1 MLFSVQRLHL
11 ETSLMAN
18 RYSSPL
24 SPLRSPLQSP
34 PQSPLQRFQLA
45 VGSLCIC
52 TLIVALNGCSNAV
65 ESQQTLIENVN
76 VVDPVNGLTQNQ
88 QVLIED
94 GVITAVADASQ
105 TLTLNAS
112 AERFDAQNR
121 YLIPGLW
128 DMHVHFVYDPTLTNE
143 MADLFLDYGVTS
155 VRDTGGDIEQLAQLR
170 DALPSPKPNIYISGP
185 LLDGKFVVYDGSD
198 PDRPPLGT
206 GVAESSAADATV
218 AALKEAG
225 ADFIKI
231 YELIQP
237 ETYAAL
243 VAAARQRDMPIASH
257 VPLMMTA
264 DSAGPLADS
273 MEHLRNIELACASNW
288 RELLAQR
295 QERINNFTEGLG
307 YTLRAGL
314 HSDQR
319 VPAIKSY
326 DEKRCNQVLDTL
338 SSTIQVPTLRLN
350 TVSHLKPFEREDW
363 PAALAALPES
373 TQLAWRARID
383 GLQQLPA
390 VDATFSQW
398 SVFLIERLLARGVPI
413 GAGTD
418 TPIGLGIPGYSLHTE
433 LEFLVQGGMTPQQ
446 ALYAA
451 TITPAEFFNMAD
463 TSGRVTQGM
472 RADLV
477 LLQDN
482 PLAEIRHSRSVEAV
496 MLAGEWVRK

>member
-1 MLFSVQRLHL
+1 
-11 ETSLMAN
+11 MAN
-18 RYSSPL
+18 RYFSRRSSP
-24 SPLRSPLQSP
+24 
-34 PQSPLQRFQLA
+34 
-45 VGSLCIC
+45 VICIC
-52 TLIVALNGCSNAV
+52 ALLVALNGCSSAV
-65 ESQQTLIENVN
+65 ESQQTLIENVS
-76 VVDPVNGLTQNQ
+76 VVDPVSGLTQNQ
-88 QVLIED
+88 QILIED
-94 GVITAVADASQ
+94 GKIAAVADTSQ
-105 TLTLNAS
+105 ALTLNAN

-155 VRDTGGDIEQLAQLR
+155 VRDTGGDIEQLVKLR
-170 DALPSPKPNIYISGP
+170 DTLPSPKPNIFISGP

-206 GVAESSAADATV
+206 GVLEPDAADATV

-231 YELIQP
+231 YELVQP

-243 VAAARQRDMPIASH
+243 AAAAKHRDMPIASH

-264 DSAGPLADS
+264 DSAGPMADS

-288 RELLAQR
+288 QELLAQR
-295 QERINNFTEGLG
+295 QQRIRNFTEGLG
-307 YTLRAGL
+307 YALRAGL

-319 VPAIKSY
+319 IPAINNY
-326 DEKRCNQVLDTL
+326 DETRCNQVLDTL

-350 TVSHLKPFEREDW
+350 TVTHLKPFQREDW
-363 PAALAALPES
+363 PAALAALPQA
-373 TQLAWRARID
+373 TQFAWRARID
-383 GLQQLPA
+383 GLQQLKAIDP
-390 VDATFSQW
+390 TFSKW
-398 SVFLIERLLARGVPI
+398 SVFLIERLLARDVPI

-451 TITPAEFFNMAD
+451 TVTPAEFFNMAD
-463 TSGRVTQGM
+463 TSGRLTEGM

-477 LLQDN
+477 LLKDN
-482 PLAEIRHSRSVEAV
+482 PLTDIRHSRSVEAV

>member
-1 MLFSVQRLHL
+1 
-11 ETSLMAN
+11 MAN
-18 RYSSPL
+18 RYFSRRSSP
-24 SPLRSPLQSP
+24 
-34 PQSPLQRFQLA
+34 
-45 VGSLCIC
+45 VICIC
-52 TLIVALNGCSNAV
+52 ALLVALNGCSSAV
-65 ESQQTLIENVN
+65 ESQQTLIENVS
-76 VVDPVNGLTQNQ
+76 VVDPVSGLTQNQ
-88 QVLIED
+88 QILIED
-94 GVITAVADASQ
+94 GKIAAVADTSQ
-105 TLTLNAS
+105 ALTLNAN
-112 AERFDAQNR
+112 AERFDAQSR

-155 VRDTGGDIEQLAQLR
+155 VRDTGGDIEQLVTLR

-206 GVAESSAADATV
+206 GVLEPDAADATV

-231 YELIQP
+231 YELVQP

-243 VAAARQRDMPIASH
+243 AAAAKHRDMPIASH

-264 DSAGPLADS
+264 DSAGPMADS

-288 RELLAQR
+288 QELLAQR
-295 QERINNFTEGLG
+295 QQRIRNFTEGLG
-307 YTLRAGL
+307 YALRAGL

-319 VPAIKSY
+319 IPAINNY
-326 DEKRCNQVLDTL
+326 DETRCNQVLDTL

-350 TVSHLKPFEREDW
+350 TVTHLKPFQREDW
-363 PAALAALPES
+363 PAALAALPQA
-373 TQLAWRARID
+373 TQFAWRARID
-383 GLQQLPA
+383 GLQQLKAIDP
-390 VDATFSQW
+390 TFSKW
-398 SVFLIERLLARGVPI
+398 SVFLIERLLARDVPI

-451 TITPAEFFNMAD
+451 TVTPAEFFNMAD
-463 TSGRVTQGM
+463 TSGRLTEGM

-477 LLQDN
+477 LLKDN
-482 PLAEIRHSRSVEAV
+482 PLTDIRHSRSVEAV

>member
-1 MLFSVQRLHL
+1 
-11 ETSLMAN
+11 MAN
-18 RYSSPL
+18 RYFSRRSSP
-24 SPLRSPLQSP
+24 
-34 PQSPLQRFQLA
+34 
-45 VGSLCIC
+45 VICIC
-52 TLIVALNGCSNAV
+52 ALLVALNGCSSAV
-65 ESQQTLIENVN
+65 ESQQTLIENVS
-76 VVDPVNGLTQNQ
+76 VVDPVSGLTQNQ

-94 GVITAVADASQ
+94 GKIAAVADTSQ
-105 TLTLNAS
+105 ALTLNAN

-155 VRDTGGDIEQLAQLR
+155 VRDTGGDIEQLVKLR

-206 GVAESSAADATV
+206 GVSEPGAADAAV

-231 YELIQP
+231 YELVQP

-243 VAAARQRDMPIASH
+243 AAAARQRDMPIASH

-264 DSAGPLADS
+264 DSAGPMADS

-288 RELLAQR
+288 QELLAQR
-295 QERINNFTEGLG
+295 QQRIRNFTEGLG
-307 YTLRAGL
+307 YALRAGL

-319 VPAIKSY
+319 IPAINNY
-326 DEKRCNQVLDTL
+326 DETRCNQVLDTL

-350 TVSHLKPFEREDW
+350 TVTHLKPFQREDW
-363 PAALAALPES
+363 PAALAALPQA
-373 TQLAWRARID
+373 TQFAWRARID
-383 GLQQLPA
+383 GLQQLMAIDP
-390 VDATFSQW
+390 TFSKW

-463 TSGRVTQGM
+463 TRGRLTKGM

-477 LLQDN
+477 LLKDN
-482 PLAEIRHSRSVEAV
+482 PLTDIRHSRSVEAV

>member
-1 MLFSVQRLHL
+1 
-11 ETSLMAN
+11 MAN
-18 RYSSPL
+18 RYFSRQSS
-24 SPLRSPLQSP
+24 
-34 PQSPLQRFQLA
+34 A
-45 VGSLCIC
+45 VICIC
-52 TLIVALNGCSNAV
+52 ALLVALNGCSSTV
-65 ESQQTLIENVN
+65 ESQQTLIENVS
-76 VVDPVNGLTQNQ
+76 VVDPVSGLTQSQ

-94 GVITAVADASQ
+94 GKIAAVVDTSEA
-105 TLTLNAS
+105 LTLNAN

-155 VRDTGGDIEQLAQLR
+155 VRDTGGDIEELVNLR

-198 PDRPPLGT
+198 TDRPPLGT
-206 GVAESSAADATV
+206 GVLEPGAADATV

-231 YELIQP
+231 YELVQP

-243 VAAARQRDMPIASH
+243 AAAAKQRDMPIASH

-264 DSAGPLADS
+264 DSAGPMADS

-295 QERINNFTEGLG
+295 QQRIRNFTEGLG
-307 YTLRAGL
+307 YALRAGL

-319 VPAIKSY
+319 IPAINNY
-326 DEKRCNQVLDTL
+326 DETRCNQVLDTL

-350 TVSHLKPFEREDW
+350 TVTHLKPFQREDW
-363 PAALAALPES
+363 PAALAALPQA
-373 TQLAWRARID
+373 TQFAWRARID
-383 GLQQLPA
+383 GLQQLMEIDP
-390 VDATFSQW
+390 TFSKW
-398 SVFLIERLLARGVPI
+398 SVFLIERLLARDVPI

-451 TITPAEFFNMAD
+451 TVTPAEFFNMAD
-463 TSGRVTQGM
+463 TSGRLTEGM

-477 LLQDN
+477 LLKDN
-482 PLAEIRHSRSVEAV
+482 PLTDIRHSRSVEAV

>member
-1 MLFSVQRLHL
+1 
-11 ETSLMAN
+11 MAN
-18 RYSSPL
+18 RYFSRRSSP
-24 SPLRSPLQSP
+24 
-34 PQSPLQRFQLA
+34 
-45 VGSLCIC
+45 VICIC
-52 TLIVALNGCSNAV
+52 ALLVALNGCSSAV
-65 ESQQTLIENVN
+65 ESQQTLIENVS
-76 VVDPVNGLTQNQ
+76 VVDPVSGLTQNQ

-94 GVITAVADASQ
+94 GKIATIADTSQ
-105 TLTLNAS
+105 ALTLNAN
-112 AERFDAQNR
+112 AARFDAQNR

-155 VRDTGGDIEQLAQLR
+155 VRDTGGDIEELVNLR

-198 PDRPPLGT
+198 TDRPPLGT
-206 GVAESSAADATV
+206 GVLEPGAADATV

-231 YELIQP
+231 YELVQP

-243 VAAARQRDMPIASH
+243 AAAAKLRDMPIASH

-264 DSAGPLADS
+264 DSAGPMADS

-288 RELLAQR
+288 QELLAQR
-295 QERINNFTEGLG
+295 QQRIRNFTEGLG
-307 YTLRAGL
+307 YALRAGL

-319 VPAIKSY
+319 IPAINNY
-326 DEKRCNQVLDTL
+326 DETRCNQVLDTL

-350 TVSHLKPFEREDW
+350 TVTHLKPFQREDW
-363 PAALAALPES
+363 PAALAALPQA
-373 TQLAWRARID
+373 TQFAWRARID
-383 GLQQLPA
+383 GLQQLMEIDP
-390 VDATFSQW
+390 TFSKW
-398 SVFLIERLLARGVPI
+398 SVFLIERLLARDVPI

-451 TITPAEFFNMAD
+451 TVTPAEFFNMAD
-463 TSGRVTQGM
+463 TSGRLTEGM

-477 LLQDN
+477 LLKDN
-482 PLAEIRHSRSVEAV
+482 PLTDIRHSRSVEAV